1 MDPGHTRTYMQ
12 NTSEQT
18 WERGHISLETKDNHL
33 SGADNKNDNRCNFKR
48 EYQHPQTRGVDKYK
62 HVK

>member
-1 MDPGHTRTYMQ
+1 MDSGHTRTYMQ

-18 WERGHISLETKDNHL
+18 WERGHMSLDTNDNHL
-33 SGADNKNDNRCNFKR
+33 SGADTKMTIDVTSNVSTGTFKQ
-48 EYQHPQTRGVDKYK
+48 EDVDKYK